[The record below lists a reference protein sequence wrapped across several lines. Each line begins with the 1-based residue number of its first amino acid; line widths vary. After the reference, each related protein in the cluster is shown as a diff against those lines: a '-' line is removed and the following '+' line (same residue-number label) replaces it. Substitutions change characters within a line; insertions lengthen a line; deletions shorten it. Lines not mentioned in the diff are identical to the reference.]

1 MRVVSCVAFVLVA
14 GFAVSAAVAQVP
26 TPGKITDKVP
36 DKFVSPTPTPAP
48 KGPTEYK
55 PRMPEVPP
63 SLDKVVMESF
73 VSEPAQIPPGTT
85 QVLLRVTVKN
95 VTNSGLAT
103 GYVLNGLKVKIF
115 RTLPLPEILE
125 METTVNNLALG
136 VPQSV
141 GARVNIGPG
150 VREYIAKVDPDN
162 TLKEPIPQRVNNES
176 RLRLTI
182 PQVSGQQAPPPGSA
196 PRMET
201 QFLDYQKAKNAGA
214 QFTDGIDGPNGLCLN
229 VGQFNSVPWV
239 DDHSQGVLFSA
250 DCTAAPNGAR
260 ATPEV
265 FTGFRLKHGWRV
277 KDYAIGRNEKSGQ
290 ADWQWRQTP
299 SKGTDDPSMRMHV
312 FASPLAW
319 IKVQVKVEIEG
330 PAGTNPYQ

>member
-1 MRVVSCVAFVLVA
+1 MKNRFRVALAAAGLALFSGVA
-14 GFAVSAAVAQVP
+14 SAEIKEFKPP
-26 TPGKITDKVP
+26 THQ
-36 DKFVSPTPTPAP
+36 
-48 KGPTEYK
+48 
-55 PRMPEVPP
+55 VPP

-95 VTNSGLAT
+95 VTNSNLAT

-182 PQVSGQQAPPPGSA
+182 PQVSGEQAPPAGSA
-196 PRMET
+196 PPKET
-201 QFLDYQKAKNAGA
+201 QLLDYELAKNAGA
-214 QFTDGIDGPNGLCLN
+214 QFTHGIEGWQGTCIS
-229 VGQFNSVPWV
+229 VGQFNSVGWTN
-239 DDHSQGVLFSA
+239 DHSKGVIFMV
-250 DCTAAPNGAR
+250 DCRLMANGAR
-260 ATPEV
+260 ATPEA
-265 FTGFRLKHGWRV
+265 FSGFRLKNGWKV
-277 KDYAIGRNEKSGQ
+277 KDYAIGAVEKGGDEC
-290 ADWQWRQTP
+290 DWQWRQTP

-312 FASPLAW
+312 FASPFGNV
-319 IKVQVKVEIEG
+319 KVQVKVEIEG
-330 PAGTNPYQ
+330 PRGTNPYQ